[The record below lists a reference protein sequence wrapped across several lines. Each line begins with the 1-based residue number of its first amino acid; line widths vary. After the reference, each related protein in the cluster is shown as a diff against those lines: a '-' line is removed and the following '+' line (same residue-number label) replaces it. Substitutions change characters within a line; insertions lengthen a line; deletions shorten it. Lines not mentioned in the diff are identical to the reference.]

1 MWVLPTLYPDHPL
14 PLPAFYGEWVAALLG
29 LCALSLLVAKRCW
42 MQLKIPYIFLLPVA
56 LSLLVLLQFSIG
68 RVVYLEQCL
77 LFILYMAW
85 AALLIVLARQ
95 LREVLG
101 LPAVITALAVFL
113 LVGAE
118 LSSLIGIVQHYP
130 GNTFLDT
137 FVMQTESAIVVANIA
152 QPNNLANYLTLGLV
166 SLGLLFTRWKL
177 RVWQVMV
184 LASPLLFV
192 LVLTSSRSP
201 WLYLPCLAGMAFLWQ
216 RRDKSCTPLL
226 HFSLLML
233 LGFGLMHFVVQIP
246 WLIGPHGNSS
256 MLQRLLASATQGIRL
271 PIWHEAWLMFAQ
283 HPGLGAGFGQFPWQ
297 YVQLSSIV
305 RDPTLSNLNIYVEH
319 AHNLVMHL
327 AAEMGLAGLLILF
340 GTLGLWLVQAYR
352 APRTIY
358 HWWGCGVL
366 AVLGMH
372 SMLEYPLWYAF
383 FLGIAAITLGV
394 FDYST
399 WRWPSGWSIGVA
411 GSGLMVA
418 VLLAGGVVLSKMLP
432 DYNKLANLHA
442 DQPKYDKPD
451 PIISRQIREDL
462 MRMQAQATLL
472 RANVESQLGEAGWNH
487 TADKGAL
494 NDRVMRSI
502 PSHSAVHRGALLLAR
517 EGRQSEARA
526 QIERAIWTY
535 PAEFPALQKQLE
547 DLARLDRDPSR
558 FPALLSFGL
567 QKYEEWKIE
576 THYEVKE

>member
-1 MWVLPTLYPDHPL
+1 MWVLPTLYPDHAL
-14 PLPAFYGEWVAALLG
+14 PLPAFYVEWIAAVLG
-29 LCALSLLVAKRCW
+29 LCALSLLVTKRFW
-42 MQLKIPYIFLLPVA
+42 IQIKIPHIFLLPVA
-56 LSLLVLLQFSIG
+56 LSLLVLLQFAIG

-77 LFILYMAW
+77 LFILYMVW
-85 AALLIVLARQ
+85 AALLIVLARH
-95 LREVLG
+95 LREELG
-101 LPAVITALAVFL
+101 LPAVTTVLAVFL

-118 LSSLIGIVQHYP
+118 LSSLIGILQHYP
-130 GNTFLDT
+130 GHTFLDL
-137 FVMQTESAIVVANIA
+137 FVMPVDSAIVVANIA

-166 SLGLLFTRWKL
+166 SLGLLFARCKL
-177 RVWQVMV
+177 RLWQVVV

-201 WLYLPCLAGMAFLWQ
+201 WLYLTCLATLAFLWQ
-216 RRDKSCTPLL
+216 RRDKLCTPLL

-246 WLIGPHGNSS
+246 WLAGPHGNLSAI
-256 MLQRLLASATQGIRL
+256 QRLLTTASQGIRL
-271 PIWHEAWLMFAQ
+271 PIWHEAWLIFAQ

-297 YVQLSSIV
+297 HFQLSSIV
-305 RDPTLSNLNIYVEH
+305 RDATLSNLNTYVEH

-340 GTLGLWLVQAYR
+340 GSLGLWLVQAYR

-366 AVLGMH
+366 AVLGIH
-372 SMLEYPLWYAF
+372 SMLEYPLWYAY

-399 WRWPSGWSIGVA
+399 WRWPSKWNMGVA
-411 GSGLMVA
+411 GSGLMVV
-418 VLLAGGVVLSKMLP
+418 VLLGGGIVLSKMLP
-432 DYNKLANLHA
+432 EYNKLAHLFA
-442 DQPKYDKPD
+442 ARPKGDKPD
-451 PIISRQIREDL
+451 PIILRPIREEL
-462 MRMQAQATLL
+462 IRIHAQPTLL
-472 RANVESQLGEAGWNH
+472 RSNVESQLGEAGWNH
-487 TADKGAL
+487 TADKGVL
-494 NDRVMRSI
+494 NNRVMRSI
-502 PSHSAVHRGALLLAR
+502 PSPSALHRGALLLAR
-517 EGRQSEARA
+517 AGRQSEARA

-547 DLARLDRDPSR
+547 ELARLDRDPSR